1 MENNET
7 LINEEDIRVKLL
19 MPYLQSLGFS
29 PSEIQIEKS
38 FSIRLGKSVQKMR
51 GRADILCTRNGR
63 NLFIIELKKDTV
75 KISDQDIEQGIS
87 YARLLEDNI
96 APFTIITNG
105 KVTRV
110 FDTITKAELTGENI
124 SQQSAFWTNGCTL
137 ATDDDIM
144 IRYDALKNF
153 ISFSSENLKLFCQNQ
168 VQDRIGPLVGKLDD
182 TTAKFVKELFMVRL
196 DLSDRFTSFIE
207 SDSPVFAIVGDA
219 GVGKTNAMC
228 SLALKYLDDNF
239 VFFYNAPLI
248 SKSPV
253 EHIAD
258 DLNLTFS
265 SRTETDTVL
274 KRLEDIGRHLKKKIL
289 IFIDALDESTDSNL
303 VSELSEVSLAVR
315 KLSYIKL
322 CVSCKTGIWKNF
334 LYRRDTRTHLFEEL
348 ARFGS
353 TVATAEN
360 NPGYLLE
367 DFSAEEL
374 RLIIPVYKR
383 AYNFKGEISD
393 RLLKELKNGFFLR
406 IFSEVYSGKQVP
418 EILNDKVLI
427 SRYIKQSIEK
437 TDLEHRIAVK
447 TLSEIGKI
455 LLHTSFTSFQE
466 HKKEGL
472 EINGLLD
479 ELNYPVRENLPQE
492 LFTRNL
498 LVKSNLEDSYNI
510 TFYYSKIR
518 DHIICYHAYALDKM
532 NDADFYNNLHFF
544 YENYI
549 GESAIAYYMQNA
561 SASHK
566 ETFVRYKKDKAS
578 EYVQAYN
585 SYLDLNFKHL
595 KSQFNPN
602 TAGRIGILLPKDT
615 LNEDGYAL
623 FPLHDDSQ
631 NSIQFANL
639 HTGNE
644 IPHSEI
650 VFFKYGV
657 KSIYGSNK
665 ALLKKDQSPVLR
677 EKILKDL
684 KEIFEKG
691 GLNTYNSE
699 LLNLEKLAVLLYHN
713 FDKLDYNF
721 KIKDFRLPRFELIYP
736 IDLKLLRE
744 KLYRFRARYHYR
756 EEKND
761 PASIDEMVEKALA
774 QELQIPKLN
783 VGGSFPPF
791 EELYTVVNC
800 LLDKGHTVIKNYHLP
815 YPDKTVQE
823 AEIFYNLDPKSNL
836 YFQRS
841 CQYTENQAWSYTKD
855 FLRQLE
861 ICYKEFVEH
870 CFPTFKDQFKFY
882 NAVPHEFFLY
892 LKEEDI
898 LKWGN
903 YGYRPS
909 RTGKIEF
916 YLLDLEDSEKA
927 FEVENLNSLWTFLL
941 DRFLC
946 IEDDFRYYP
955 IKTVRNIN
963 TSELDK
969 YCVLRNWVHKI
980 LENDLRILF
989 KGEYEQ

>member
-1 MENNET
+1 MDSHEI
-7 LINEEDIRVKLL
+7 LVNEEDIRLKLL

-29 PSEIQIEKS
+29 PCEIQIEKS

-75 KISDQDIEQGIS
+75 KITDQDIAQGIS

-96 APFTIITNG
+96 APFTIVTNG

-110 FDTITKAELTGENI
+110 FDTITKTELTGENI
-124 SQQSAFWTNGCTL
+124 AQQSAFWTNGCTL
-137 ATDDDIM
+137 ATDDDIL

-168 VQDRIGPLVGKLDD
+168 VQDRIGPLLGNLDD
-182 TTAKFVKELFMVRL
+182 PTAKFVKELFIVRQS
-196 DLSDRFTSFIE
+196 LSARFASFTE

-228 SLALKYLDDNF
+228 SLALQYLDDNF

-274 KRLEDIGRHLKKKIL
+274 KRLDDIGRHLKKKIL
-289 IFIDALDESTDSNL
+289 IFIDALDESTDSSL
-303 VSELSEVSLAVR
+303 VTELSELSLAVR

-322 CVSCKTGIWKNF
+322 CVSCKTGLWKNF
-334 LYRRDTRTHLFEEL
+334 LYRRDTRTHLFEEV
-348 ARFGS
+348 ARFES
-353 TVATAEN
+353 TVAAAEN
-360 NPGYLLE
+360 NPGYFLE

-374 RLIIPVYKR
+374 RSIIPVYKR
-383 AYNFKGEISD
+383 AYNFQGEISD

-406 IFSEVYSGKQVP
+406 IFSEVYSGRQVP
-418 EILNDKVLI
+418 EILNDKDLI

-447 TLSEIGKI
+447 TLSEIGKV
-455 LLHTSFTSFQE
+455 LLRTSFTSVQE
-466 HKKEGL
+466 HKNEGL

-479 ELNYPVRENLPQE
+479 ELNYSVRENLPQE

-498 LVKSNLEDSYNI
+498 LVRSNLEDSYNI

-532 NDADFYNNLHFF
+532 NDADFYNNLHVFF
-544 YENYI
+544 ENYI
-549 GESAIAYYMQNA
+549 GESAIAYYLQNA
-561 SASHK
+561 SPTHK
-566 ETFVRYKKDKAS
+566 DTFVKYKKDKA
-578 EYVQAYN
+578 EEFVQAYN
-585 SYLDLNFKHL
+585 SYLDLNFQQL

-602 TAGRIGILLPKDT
+602 TAGRIGILLPEDI

-623 FPLHDDSQ
+623 FPLNDDSQ

-639 HTGNE
+639 RTGNE

-691 GLNTYNSE
+691 GLNTYESE

-736 IDLKLLRE
+736 IDLKLLKE

-756 EEKND
+756 EENND
-761 PASIDEMVEKALA
+761 PASIDEMVEKAIA

-791 EELYTVVNC
+791 EELYTVVNS
-800 LLDKGHTVIKNYHLP
+800 LLEKGYTIIEKYHLP

-823 AEIFYNLDPKSNL
+823 AETFYNLDPKSNR

-841 CQYTENQAWSYTKD
+841 CQYSRDQAWNYTKD

-861 ICYKEFVEH
+861 ICYKEFVEQ

-882 NAVPHEFFLY
+882 NAVPNEFFLY
-892 LKEEDI
+892 LKDEDI
-898 LKWGN
+898 LKWGS

-916 YLLDLEDSEKA
+916 YLLNLEDSEKA
-927 FEVENLNSLWTFLL
+927 FDIENLDSLWTFIL
-941 DRFLC
+941 DKFLC

-980 LENDLRILF
+980 LEDDLRTLF